1 MLVPDTPS
9 ARCQRPLGVPRVLHI
24 TPRLWSLPPGEKCHG
39 LAILPAAVF
48 PCSFLHAAQ
57 RLKERGRP
65 AAPRVLLLLLPP
77 PAGRSPLPGTA
88 SSISS
93 FPSGSGGSAGCDCCA
108 KPRS

>member
-77 PAGRSPLPGTA
+77 PGWQESSSRHRQLHFIVSLWLGRQ
-88 SSISS
+88 
-93 FPSGSGGSAGCDCCA
+93 C
-108 KPRS
+108 RM